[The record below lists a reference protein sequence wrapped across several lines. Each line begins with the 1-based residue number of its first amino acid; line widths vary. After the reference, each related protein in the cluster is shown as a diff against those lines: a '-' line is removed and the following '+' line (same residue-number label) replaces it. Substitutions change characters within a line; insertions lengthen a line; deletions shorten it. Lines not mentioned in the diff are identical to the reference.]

1 MNYTVDFVLHGH
13 YYIDIEADNKD
24 EAIESAE
31 EIFSMTDF
39 GMLYDIDGEL
49 YAIEDEDDNVE
60 YFDW

>member
-31 EIFSMTDF
+31 EIFGMTDF

-49 YAIEDEDDNVE
+49 YAIEDEDNNVE